1 MTKASQKVKARRL
14 QASSEKPASQSAT
27 VTLSDLR
34 EDLDLWYRIH
44 VLLHDLNNVKDSPSE
59 KRLSM
64 TMNELYISEP
74 YFRDFEATKIRT
86 ALINDLDEPGFLDG
100 IDTDGQ
106 EITVERALHY
116 KLANFLDKRK
126 ASGDARPC
134 GPHDMVPIYSS
145 IFRITKEDLGD
156 ERFLGRLRRSG
167 LGDSSVKKAAVEAA
181 VEAAADG
188 PRMDSSRQSRKKGK
202 KGSTNE

>member
-1 MTKASQKVKARRL
+1 MAKSSHKVKAQRL
-14 QASSEKPASQSAT
+14 QGSSEKPALQSAT

-34 EDLDLWYRIH
+34 GNSDLWYRIH
-44 VLLHDLNNVKDSPSE
+44 VLLHDLKNVKDSPSE
-59 KRLSM
+59 KRLST

-86 ALINDLDEPGFLDG
+86 ALISDFDEPGFLDG
-100 IDTDGQ
+100 ISTDVQ

-145 IFRITKEDLGD
+145 IFGITKEDLGD

-181 VEAAADG
+181 VDG

-202 KGSTNE
+202 KGSTKE